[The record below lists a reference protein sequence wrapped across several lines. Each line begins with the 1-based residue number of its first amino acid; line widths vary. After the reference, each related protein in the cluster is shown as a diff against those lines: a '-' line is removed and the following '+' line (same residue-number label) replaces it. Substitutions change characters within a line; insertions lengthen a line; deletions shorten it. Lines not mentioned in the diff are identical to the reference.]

1 MVAPVLADWPGPVS
15 VVSLDEQLF
24 LGCDSVSAMADVLAR
39 RYPGRRLWM
48 GWSLGAQVAMAVAQ
62 QHPEQALAVVA
73 LAGFPRFVT
82 TAGWPHG
89 MEEAVFR
96 QFVSG
101 FADNPDRAWQRF
113 LRLQILG
120 DGQVSGA
127 RAALAPWLHRGSPLG
142 PDALQKGLNWLAQT
156 DQRELWRDA
165 RIPSL
170 RLFGERD
177 RVVSARMAEMPLPP
191 KARAAVIPGMAHW
204 PCPGSLDRVR
214 TELTNFVATL
224 PAEAV

>member
-1 MVAPVLADWPGPVS
+1 
-15 VVSLDEQLF
+15 
-24 LGCDSVSAMADVLAR
+24 
-39 RYPGRRLWM
+39 M

-127 RAALAPWLHRGSPLG
+127 RAALAPWLHRGARWGRTPCK
-142 PDALQKGLNWLAQT
+142 KG
-156 DQRELWRDA
+156 
-165 RIPSL
+165 
-170 RLFGERD
+170 
-177 RVVSARMAEMPLPP
+177 
-191 KARAAVIPGMAHW
+191 
-204 PCPGSLDRVR
+204 
-214 TELTNFVATL
+214 
-224 PAEAV
+224 